1 MRIDYLPRA
10 IEALDD
16 APAHVRRAFFKQVT
30 FLQNNLRHPS
40 LNAKKYNEAEDKW
53 QARINKDWRFYF
65 RIVGDRYI
73 VTDLMPHPK

>member
-1 MRIDYLPRA
+1 
-10 IEALDD
+10 
-16 APAHVRRAFFKQVT
+16 
-30 FLQNNLRHPS
+30 